1 MRNPYFGIEHKIIV
15 IPCQSRDLT
24 LSYAVIATI
33 VHLLFPTFYHLDL
46 YFIFKF
52 IIFNILV
59 CLVFFLLRHTTSY
72 KHVTVLLG

>member
-1 MRNPYFGIEHKIIV
+1 MVAITNSVENPYFGIEHKIIV

-33 VHLLFPTFYHLDL
+33 IHLLFTTFYSLKP

-52 IIFNILV
+52 INF
-59 CLVFFLLRHTTSY
+59 
-72 KHVTVLLG
+72 